1 MVSRSNSQGVG
12 KDTSDSS
19 NYLQF
24 LHDPYR
30 IIIILRTLR
39 LHARLSKGLKA
50 VSYQLLKSGNVSY
63 EWCSAVV
70 GGALGA
76 DCSAWR
82 YCNVSSRLSS
92 PCWQSVAERGAEAA
106 PTRPSCGAGPAR
118 TIAVTSLR
126 QIHHLSAYNNPPPA
140 RRRQAVKVE
149 FCTVFAHRDCFR
161 QNVWRKLNP

>member
-50 VSYQLLKSGNVSY
+50 VSYQLSKNGDVSY

-76 DCSAWR
+76 VHGATAM
-82 YCNVSSRLSS
+82 S
-92 PCWQSVAERGAEAA
+92 PLVF
-106 PTRPSCGAGPAR
+106 RPR
-118 TIAVTSLR
+118 VDSL
-126 QIHHLSAYNNPPPA
+126 
-140 RRRQAVKVE
+140 
-149 FCTVFAHRDCFR
+149 
-161 QNVWRKLNP
+161 